1 MSHDTFETMRRI
13 RRSLVV
19 GLGGVAAVVGLARSA
34 RAAAPACSALPTS
47 VPIVYVENG
56 DTQEPLMKR
65 LGAQLIKSATR
76 IRVIY
81 KNRGTC
87 DLANDMYNGTAITDD
102 GTIKYIPTATEDPTW
117 TPLSASPVC
126 TLDPG
131 TVPALAV
138 GATFLSSCV
147 FANPKPANLS
157 VVNGP
162 VQSYGFIVPLASSQI
177 ALTAQEGY
185 FAYGFPADTGMATP
199 WIDQALRYSRGAT
212 KSTALTTAAAMGL
225 KASGLKGTIPAGNSS
240 TEVLNLVATS
250 SNPEPTIG
258 IMGTEVYDGARNLVK
273 LLAFK
278 GFGQKYGY
286 FPDSSS
292 TSFDKK
298 NVRDGHYLPWAPTP
312 YITLVD
318 AGTGKATD
326 PNVQRMIDLVLGVRV
341 DADVNGLDAVI
352 ASGLI
357 PDCAMSVTRAFDGGD
372 FSLYSPTQS
381 CACYFESKVPQGS
394 TKCSVCTTDAQCG
407 AGKCHRGYCEVR

>member
-1 MSHDTFETMRRI
+1 MQTFRR
-13 RRSLVV
+13 RF
-19 GLGGVAAVVGLARSA
+19 VVGLAAVGVGVGLSRSA
-34 RAAAPACSALPTS
+34 HAAAPACSALPTA
-47 VPIVYVENG
+47 VPIVYIENG

-65 LGAQLIKSATR
+65 LGAKLIKSTSQIR
-76 IRVIY
+76 IVY

-117 TPLSASPVC
+117 TPLSATPVC
-126 TLDPG
+126 TLDAG
-131 TVPALAV
+131 TVPGLAV

-162 VQSYGFIVPLASSQI
+162 VQSYGFIVPNASSQI

-199 WIDQALRYSRGAT
+199 WLDQALRFSRSAT

-225 KASGLKGTIPAGNSS
+225 KASQLKGTIPIGNSS
-240 TEVLNLVATS
+240 TEVLNFVATS
-250 SNPEPTIG
+250 GTPEATIG

-273 LLAFK
+273 LLAFR

-318 AGTGKATD
+318 GAGKAID
-326 PNVQRMIDLVLGVRV
+326 ANVQRIIDLVLGARV

-352 ASGLI
+352 GAGLV
-357 PDCAMSVTRAFDGGD
+357 PDCAMGVTRAFDGGD
-372 FSLYSPTQS
+372 FSLYSAPES
-381 CACYFESKVPQGS
+381 CTCYFESKVPQGS
-394 TKCSVCTTDAQCG
+394 TKCTACTMDTQCG
-407 AGKCHRGYCEVR
+407 TGKCRRSLCEVR